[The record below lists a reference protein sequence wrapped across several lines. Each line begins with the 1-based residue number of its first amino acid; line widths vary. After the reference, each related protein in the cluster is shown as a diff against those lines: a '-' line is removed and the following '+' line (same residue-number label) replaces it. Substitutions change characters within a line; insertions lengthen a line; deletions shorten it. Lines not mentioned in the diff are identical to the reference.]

1 MNKMNKYREL
11 ESLEY
16 PVEVYISEDIEL
28 DKYKNKNYYIE
39 CLEGVV
45 VYKQIV
51 TDLNTGREEEIEDDY
66 DIHATYPDYFCEY
79 GVEEFEERLHELEE
93 LVLFDVEYTENPKE
107 EYICADEIKIYIDK
121 IEVIQND

>member
-66 DIHATYPDYFCEY
+66 DIHATYPDYLCEY
-79 GVEEFEERLHELEE
+79 GVEEIEERLHELEE